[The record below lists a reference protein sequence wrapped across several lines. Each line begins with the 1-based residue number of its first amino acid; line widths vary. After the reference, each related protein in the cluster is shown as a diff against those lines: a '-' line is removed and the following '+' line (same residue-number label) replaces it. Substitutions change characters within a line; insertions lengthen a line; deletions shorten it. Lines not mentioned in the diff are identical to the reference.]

1 MTQIPVLKKDF
12 EIAISSIQNRI
23 EDLSKNKFENEN
35 LISKLKDE
43 NNILKSQI
51 VELQHSLIKDKK
63 PEFDFTDSSNIESVP
78 LSDNNFEE
86 LKDQHQRDINEVQ
99 NILDQLKDLVEE

>member
-35 LISKLKDE
+35 LISELKNE

-51 VELQHSLIKDKK
+51 EELQQSLIKDKE
-63 PEFDFTDSSNIESVP
+63 PEFGFTDTSNIESLS
-78 LSDNNFEE
+78 LSDNNYEE
-86 LKDQHQRDINEVQ
+86 LKSQHQRDINEVQ

>member
-35 LISKLKDE
+35 LISELKDE

-51 VELQHSLIKDKK
+51 EELQQSLIKDKE
-63 PEFDFTDSSNIESVP
+63 PEFGFTDTSNIESLS
-78 LSDNNFEE
+78 LSDNNYEE
-86 LKDQHQRDINEVQ
+86 LKSQHQRDINEVQ
-99 NILDQLKDLVEE
+99 NILDQLKDLVEG

>member
-35 LISKLKDE
+35 LISELKDE

-51 VELQHSLIKDKK
+51 AELQQSFNKDKE
-63 PEFDFTDSSNIESVP
+63 PEFGFADSSNIESVS
-78 LSDNNFEE
+78 LSDNNYEE
-86 LKDQHQRDINEVQ
+86 LKNQHQQDINEVQ

>member
-23 EDLSKNKFENEN
+23 EDLSKSKFENEN
-35 LISKLKDE
+35 LISELKDE

-51 VELQHSLIKDKK
+51 EELQQSLIKDKE
-63 PEFDFTDSSNIESVP
+63 PEFGFTDTSNIESLS
-78 LSDNNFEE
+78 LSDNNYEE
-86 LKDQHQRDINEVQ
+86 LKSQHQRDINEVQ

>member
-51 VELQHSLIKDKK
+51 EELQQSLIKDKE
-63 PEFDFTDSSNIESVP
+63 PEFGFTDTSNIESLS
-78 LSDNNFEE
+78 LSDNNYEG
-86 LKDQHQRDINEVQ
+86 LKSQHQRDINEVQ

>member
-35 LISKLKDE
+35 LISELKDE

-51 VELQHSLIKDKK
+51 EELQQYDLLK
-63 PEFDFTDSSNIESVP
+63 VALP
-78 LSDNNFEE
+78 LAAFYF
-86 LKDQHQRDINEVQ
+86 L
-99 NILDQLKDLVEE
+99 

>member
-23 EDLSKNKFENEN
+23 EDLSKNKYENEN
-35 LISKLKDE
+35 LISELKDE

-51 VELQHSLIKDKK
+51 EELQQSLIKDKE
-63 PEFDFTDSSNIESVP
+63 PEFGFTDASNIESAP
-78 LSDNNFEE
+78 LSGNDYEE
-86 LKDQHQRDINEVQ
+86 LKNQHQRDINEVQ

>member
-23 EDLSKNKFENEN
+23 ESLSKNKFENEN
-35 LISKLKDE
+35 LISELKDE

-51 VELQHSLIKDKK
+51 EELQQSLIKDKE
-63 PEFDFTDSSNIESVP
+63 PEFGFTDTSNIESLS
-78 LSDNNFEE
+78 LSDNNYEG
-86 LKDQHQRDINEVQ
+86 LKSQHQRDINEVQ

>member
-35 LISKLKDE
+35 LISELKDE

-51 VELQHSLIKDKK
+51 EELQQSLIKDKE
-63 PEFDFTDSSNIESVP
+63 PEFGFTDTSNIESLS
-78 LSDNNFEE
+78 LSDNNYEE
-86 LKDQHQRDINEVQ
+86 LKSQHQRDVNEVQ

>member
-35 LISKLKDE
+35 LISELKDE

-51 VELQHSLIKDKK
+51 EELQQSLIKDKE
-63 PEFDFTDSSNIESVP
+63 PEFGFTDTSNIESLS
-78 LSDNNFEE
+78 LSDNNYEE
-86 LKDQHQRDINEVQ
+86 LKSQHKRDINEVQ

>member
-35 LISKLKDE
+35 LISEFKDE

-51 VELQHSLIKDKK
+51 EELQQSLIKDKE
-63 PEFDFTDSSNIESVP
+63 PEFGFTDTSNIESLS
-78 LSDNNFEE
+78 LSDNNYEE
-86 LKDQHQRDINEVQ
+86 LKSQHQRDINEVQ

>member
-35 LISKLKDE
+35 LISELKDE

-51 VELQHSLIKDKK
+51 EELQQSLVKDKE
-63 PEFDFTDSSNIESVP
+63 PEFGFTDTSNIESLS
-78 LSDNNFEE
+78 LSDNNYEE
-86 LKDQHQRDINEVQ
+86 LKSQHQRDINEVQ

>member
-12 EIAISSIQNRI
+12 EIAITSIQNRI

-35 LISKLKDE
+35 LISELKDE

-51 VELQHSLIKDKK
+51 EELQQSLIKDKE
-63 PEFDFTDSSNIESVP
+63 PEFGFTDTSNIESLS
-78 LSDNNFEE
+78 LSDNNYEE
-86 LKDQHQRDINEVQ
+86 LKSQHQRDVNEVQ

>member
-35 LISKLKDE
+35 LISELKDE

-51 VELQHSLIKDKK
+51 EELQQSLIKDKE
-63 PEFDFTDSSNIESVP
+63 PEFGFTDTSNIESLS
-78 LSDNNFEE
+78 LSDNNYEE
-86 LKDQHQRDINEVQ
+86 LKSQHQKDINEVQ

>member
-35 LISKLKDE
+35 LISELKDE

-51 VELQHSLIKDKK
+51 AELQQSLNKDKE
-63 PEFDFTDSSNIESVP
+63 PEFGFADSSNIESVS
-78 LSDNNFEE
+78 LSDNNYEE
-86 LKDQHQRDINEVQ
+86 LKNQHQQDINEVQ

>member
-35 LISKLKDE
+35 LISELKDE

-51 VELQHSLIKDKK
+51 EELQQSLIKDKE
-63 PEFDFTDSSNIESVP
+63 PEFGFTDTSNIESLS
-78 LSDNNFEE
+78 LSDNNYEE
-86 LKDQHQRDINEVQ
+86 LKSQQQRDINEVQ

>member
-1 MTQIPVLKKDF
+1 MTQIPMLKKDF

-51 VELQHSLIKDKK
+51 EELQQSLIKDKE
-63 PEFDFTDSSNIESVP
+63 PEFGFTGSSKIESLS
-78 LSDNNFEE
+78 LSDNNYEE
-86 LKDQHQRDINEVQ
+86 LKSQHQRDINEVQ

>member
-35 LISKLKDE
+35 LISELKDE

-51 VELQHSLIKDKK
+51 EELRQSLIKDKE
-63 PEFDFTDSSNIESVP
+63 PEFGFTDTSNIESLS
-78 LSDNNFEE
+78 LSDNNYEG
-86 LKDQHQRDINEVQ
+86 LKSQHQRDINEVQ

>member
-1 MTQIPVLKKDF
+1 MTQILVLKKDF

-35 LISKLKDE
+35 LISELKDE

-51 VELQHSLIKDKK
+51 EELQQSLIKDKE
-63 PEFDFTDSSNIESVP
+63 PEFGFTDTSNIESLS
-78 LSDNNFEE
+78 LSDNNYEE
-86 LKDQHQRDINEVQ
+86 LKSQHQRDVKEVQ

>member
-23 EDLSKNKFENEN
+23 EDLSKNKYENEN
-35 LISKLKDE
+35 LISELKDE

-51 VELQHSLIKDKK
+51 EELQQSLIKDKE
-63 PEFDFTDSSNIESVP
+63 PEFGFTDTSNIESLS
-78 LSDNNFEE
+78 LSDNNYEE
-86 LKDQHQRDINEVQ
+86 LKSQHQRDVNEVQ

>member
-35 LISKLKDE
+35 LISELKDE

-51 VELQHSLIKDKK
+51 EELQQSLIKNKE
-63 PEFDFTDSSNIESVP
+63 PEFGFTDTSNIES
-78 LSDNNFEE
+78 LSLPDNNYEE
-86 LKDQHQRDINEVQ
+86 LKSQHQRDINEVQ

>member
-35 LISKLKDE
+35 LISELKDE

-51 VELQHSLIKDKK
+51 EELQQSLIKDKE
-63 PEFDFTDSSNIESVP
+63 PEFGFTDTSNIESLS
-78 LSDNNFEE
+78 LSDNNYEG
-86 LKDQHQRDINEVQ
+86 LKSQHQRDINEVQ

>member
-1 MTQIPVLKKDF
+1 MTQIIVLKKDF

-35 LISKLKDE
+35 LISELKDE

-51 VELQHSLIKDKK
+51 EELQQSLIKDKE
-63 PEFDFTDSSNIESVP
+63 PEFGFTDTSNIESLS
-78 LSDNNFEE
+78 LSDNNYEE
-86 LKDQHQRDINEVQ
+86 LKSQHQRDVKEVQ

>member
-35 LISKLKDE
+35 LISELKDE

-51 VELQHSLIKDKK
+51 EELQQSLIKDKE
-63 PEFDFTDSSNIESVP
+63 PEFGFTDTSNIESLS
-78 LSDNNFEE
+78 LSDNNYEE
-86 LKDQHQRDINEVQ
+86 LKSQHQRDINEVQ

>member
-51 VELQHSLIKDKK
+51 AELQQSLIKDKE
-63 PEFDFTDSSNIESVP
+63 PEFGFTDSSNIESLS
-78 LSDNNFEE
+78 LSDNNYEE
-86 LKDQHQRDINEVQ
+86 LKSQHQRDINEVQ

>member
-35 LISKLKDE
+35 LISELKDE

-51 VELQHSLIKDKK
+51 EELQQSLIKDKE
-63 PEFDFTDSSNIESVP
+63 PEFGFTDTSNIESVS
-78 LSDNNFEE
+78 LSDNNYEE
-86 LKDQHQRDINEVQ
+86 LKSQHQRDINEVQ

>member
-12 EIAISSIQNRI
+12 EIAISYIQNRI
-23 EDLSKNKFENEN
+23 EDLSKNKYENEN
-35 LISKLKDE
+35 LISELKDE

-51 VELQHSLIKDKK
+51 EELQQSLIKDKE
-63 PEFDFTDSSNIESVP
+63 PEFGFTDASNIESAP
-78 LSDNNFEE
+78 LSDNDYEE
-86 LKDQHQRDINEVQ
+86 LKNQHQRDINEVQ

>member
-35 LISKLKDE
+35 LISELKDE

-51 VELQHSLIKDKK
+51 EELQQSLIKDKE
-63 PEFDFTDSSNIESVP
+63 PEFGFADTSNIESAP
-78 LSDNNFEE
+78 LSDNDYEE
-86 LKDQHQRDINEVQ
+86 LKNQHQRDINEVQ

>member
-35 LISKLKDE
+35 LISELKNE

-51 VELQHSLIKDKK
+51 EELQQSLIKDKE
-63 PEFDFTDSSNIESVP
+63 PEFGFTDTSNIESLS
-78 LSDNNFEE
+78 LSDNNYEG
-86 LKDQHQRDINEVQ
+86 LKSQHQRDINEVQ

>member
-23 EDLSKNKFENEN
+23 EDLSKNRFENEN
-35 LISKLKDE
+35 LISELKDE

-51 VELQHSLIKDKK
+51 EELQQSLIKDKE
-63 PEFDFTDSSNIESVP
+63 PEFGFTDTSNIESLS
-78 LSDNNFEE
+78 LSDNNYEE
-86 LKDQHQRDINEVQ
+86 LKSQHQRDVNEVQ

>member
-35 LISKLKDE
+35 LISELKDE

-51 VELQHSLIKDKK
+51 EELQQSLIKDKE
-63 PEFDFTDSSNIESVP
+63 PEFGFTDTSNIES
-78 LSDNNFEE
+78 LSLSGNNYEE
-86 LKDQHQRDINEVQ
+86 LKSQHQRDINEVQ

>member
-23 EDLSKNKFENEN
+23 EDLSKSKFENEN
-35 LISKLKDE
+35 LISALKDE

-51 VELQHSLIKDKK
+51 EELRQSLIKDKE
-63 PEFDFTDSSNIESVP
+63 PEFGFTDTSNIESLS
-78 LSDNNFEE
+78 LSDNNYEE
-86 LKDQHQRDINEVQ
+86 LKSQHQRDINEVQ

>member
-23 EDLSKNKFENEN
+23 EELRKNKVENQN
-35 LISKLKDE
+35 LISELKDE

-51 VELQHSLIKDKK
+51 EELRQSLIKDKE
-63 PEFDFTDSSNIESVP
+63 PEFGFTDTSNIESLS
-78 LSDNNFEE
+78 LSDNNYEE
-86 LKDQHQRDINEVQ
+86 LKNQHQRDINEVQ

>member
-35 LISKLKDE
+35 LISELKDE

-51 VELQHSLIKDKK
+51 EELQQSLIKDKE
-63 PEFDFTDSSNIESVP
+63 PEFGFTDTSNIESLS
-78 LSDNNFEE
+78 LSDNNYEE
-86 LKDQHQRDINEVQ
+86 LKSQHQRDINEVQ
-99 NILDQLKDLVEE
+99 NILDQLKDLVKE

>member
-23 EDLSKNKFENEN
+23 EDLSKNKYENEN
-35 LISKLKDE
+35 LISELKDE

-51 VELQHSLIKDKK
+51 EELQQSLIKDKE
-63 PEFDFTDSSNIESVP
+63 PEFGFTDTSNIESLS
-78 LSDNNFEE
+78 LSDNNYEE
-86 LKDQHQRDINEVQ
+86 LKSQHQRDINEVQ

>member
-23 EDLSKNKFENEN
+23 EDLSKSKFENEN
-35 LISKLKDE
+35 LISELKDE

-51 VELQHSLIKDKK
+51 EELQQSFIKDKE
-63 PEFDFTDSSNIESVP
+63 PEFGFTDTSNIESLS
-78 LSDNNFEE
+78 LSDNNYEE
-86 LKDQHQRDINEVQ
+86 LKSQHQRDINEVQ